1 MQVTIKPGRMVD
13 GQFVPYEP
21 PGPVTPWWWQV
32 DDDEA
37 VYSGSCPTETEAWCQ
52 ASVALGWA
60 PPPMVARIEGVTA
73 GLNAIRARAE
83 AAEARAALAEAAGYR
98 RAVDDACAALDA
110 AAKEIVACGSPEW
123 GGYDGGRL
131 DAIREAESDVRKLA
145 PAEPSSGTGGPTSG
159 ST

>member
-83 AAEARAALAEAAGYR
+83 AAEARVAQSEADARLMLAVVYEIGVDLSVDIVMSMADHGLTDEERIACGDLVATHAGAGPDALLAIMRRILAAAG
-98 RAVDDACAALDA
+98 
-110 AAKEIVACGSPEW
+110 
-123 GGYDGGRL
+123 
-131 DAIREAESDVRKLA
+131 
-145 PAEPSSGTGGPTSG
+145 